1 MSETI
6 TVEIELDGSSTVSVA
21 GVKGKKCKD
30 TTRQVEAALGKV
42 TADTPT
48 GEMTQRETVKA
59 GN

>member
-6 TVEIELDGSSTVSVA
+6 TVEIDLDGSSTVSVA

-30 TTRQVEAALGKV
+30 ITRQVEAALGKV

-48 GEMTQRETVKA
+48 QEMAQRETVKA
-59 GN
+59 AN